1 MESILTLSLTQNT
14 SDLHLSSNE
23 YIFIRQNGRLIKMNN
38 HYLTAQQLQH
48 KLMTILSTDQLTE
61 LDIHRQLDF
70 AYSHSGYG
78 RFRVNVFYQKRGLSA
93 TFRIIKSTVPTLDD
107 ISAPAIFKQFA
118 LIEQG
123 LILITGATGSG
134 KSTTLAAILE
144 YINQYQAKHIIT
156 MEDPI
161 EFVYQNKQSL
171 IQQREVGLHCNS
183 FLSAIMAV
191 LRQDPDVIMMGELRN
206 CETISAALQAA
217 ETGHV
222 VFATLHTN
230 STIATINR
238 IIDVFPDEGKSFI
251 RAQLAQSLKVIIAQ
265 QLIDDN
271 VSGRKAIFE
280 ILVNIPAI
288 SHLIHEGKIKQIT
301 SVMQAGA
308 QFGMTMMPNQSS

>member
-1 MESILTLSLTQNT
+1 MESILALSVTQNV
-14 SDLHLSSNE
+14 SDLHLSSDE
-23 YIFIRQNGRLIKMNN
+23 YIFIRQNGRLTKMNN
-38 HYLTAQQLQH
+38 YYLTSQQLQH
-48 KLMTILSTDQLTE
+48 KLFSILTTSQLTKLE
-61 LDIHRQLDF
+61 NHRQLDF
-70 AYSHSGYG
+70 AYSHSNYG
-78 RFRVNVFYQKRGLSA
+78 RFRVNVFYQKRGISA
-93 TFRIIKSTVPTLDD
+93 TFRIIKSIIPTLDD
-107 ISAPAIFKQFA
+107 IAAPEIFKQFA

-134 KSTTLAAILE
+134 KSTTLAAMLE

-161 EFVYQNKQSL
+161 EFIYQNKQSL
-171 IQQREVGLHCNS
+171 IQQREIGLHCDS
-183 FLSAIMAV
+183 FLVAIMAV
-191 LRQDPDVIMMGELRN
+191 LRQDPDVIMIGELRN
-206 CETISAALQAA
+206 CETIAAALQAA

-265 QLIDDN
+265 QLIDN
-271 VSGRKAIFE
+271 GVLGRKAIFE

-288 SHLIHEGKIKQIT
+288 SHLIHEGKIKQIV
-301 SVMQAGA
+301 SVMQSGA
-308 QFGMTMMPNQSS
+308 QFGMTMMSNKQ